1 MSKNMSVALPIE
13 ASDMSRSAKL
23 CAAIPRTYTFRTS
36 VNVKPDTSPSNII
49 AVPSCN
55 TYSLNNKSLRRSRT
69 PEPSGNSKPALT
81 VLSFVSNVAMHS
93 TISDGADTL
102 NCNMSNCPS
111 LAK

>member
-55 TYSLNNKSLRRSRT
+55 TYSLNNKSLRRSNT
-69 PEPSGNSKPALT
+69 PELSGSSNPVLT
-81 VLSFVSNVAMHS
+81 FLSFLSNVAMHS
-93 TISDGADTL
+93 TMSDGADML
-102 NCNMSNCPS
+102 NCNMSRRPS
-111 LAK
+111 FAK